1 MKRYKVGDIVQ
12 IRQWDD
18 MVKEFGVNYYGVIR
32 CNNCGFVRE
41 MKKYCGQKLR
51 IAAINNFDDT
61 YYYLNSVHSWTFTSE
76 MFEKGDLSFTR
87 EMNWFCG
94 MIFTIK
100 NVRSGIFRVTY
111 DLETNNKELN
121 DEIKHYYWDEEM
133 LTSAGLL
140 AQIIQRRKTHV

>member
-1 MKRYKVGDIVQ
+1 MVL
-12 IRQWDD
+12 WDD
-18 MVKEFGVNYYGVIR
+18 
-32 CNNCGFVRE
+32 
-41 MKKYCGQKLR
+41 
-51 IAAINNFDDT
+51 
-61 YYYLNSVHSWTFTSE
+61 
-76 MFEKGDLSFTR
+76 
-87 EMNWFCG
+87 
-94 MIFTIK
+94 FTIK

>member
-1 MKRYKVGDIVQ
+1 MYKVGQKV
-12 IRQWDD
+12 R
-18 MVKEFGVNYYGVIR
+18 VKSWEQMEKEDG
-32 CNNCGFVRE
+32 
-41 MKKYCGQKLR
+41 
-51 IAAINNFDDT
+51 
-61 YYYLNSVHSWTFTSE
+61 LNSCGSIKTPS
-76 MFEKGDLSFTR
+76 SFTR

-100 NVRSGIFRVTY
+100 NVRSGIFRVTN

>member
-1 MKRYKVGDIVQ
+1 MVQDKDANLNAGDSWDKLIKGCPLNPLPEKRGSHNTEY
-12 IRQWDD
+12 DD
-18 MVKEFGVNYYGVIR
+18 GYTDGCFEGEREYG
-32 CNNCGFVRE
+32 
-41 MKKYCGQKLR
+41 
-51 IAAINNFDDT
+51 
-61 YYYLNSVHSWTFTSE
+61 LNSCGSIKTPS
-76 MFEKGDLSFTR
+76 SFTR